1 MNAKEILEEN
11 INYCQILLRL
21 LARFGTD
28 EDYKIRYMS
37 IVEGFESEE
46 QIMPNRIRLRRYLRE
61 LMINQKR
68 VLQAALDKDYIE
80 QVKAYFDKK
89 KAEDEQKAKEAEIKK
104 KKEQEQEQEEEDE
117 EYDEEDEDEIEDK

>member
-11 INYCQILLRL
+11 INYCQILMRL

-37 IVEGFESEE
+37 IVEGFEREE

-68 VLQAALDKDYIE
+68 VLQAALDKDYVE
-80 QVKAYFDKK
+80 KVKAYFDQKRIEKEAKAKADAEKK
-89 KAEDEQKAKEAEIKK
+89 KREEE
-104 KKEQEQEQEEEDE
+104 EEEDE
-117 EYDEEDEDEIEDK
+117 EYDEEEEEDGIEDK

>member
-11 INYCQILLRL
+11 INYCQILMRL

-37 IVEGFESEE
+37 IVEGFETEE

-68 VLQAALDKDYIE
+68 VLQAALDKDYVE
-80 QVKAYFDKK
+80 KVKAYFDQKR
-89 KAEDEQKAKEAEIKK
+89 AEDEAKAKAKAESEKK
-104 KKEQEQEQEEEDE
+104 KQEEEEEEE
-117 EYDEEDEDEIEDK
+117 EYDEEEEEDEIEDK

>member
-11 INYCQILLRL
+11 INYCQILMRL

-37 IVEGFESEE
+37 IVEGFETEE

-61 LMINQKR
+61 LMINQKLIDCLYEYYR
-68 VLQAALDKDYIE
+68 KKFHINLCC
-80 QVKAYFDKK
+80 YFLSNFAHIFFDP
-89 KAEDEQKAKEAEIKK
+89 QL
-104 KKEQEQEQEEEDE
+104 
-117 EYDEEDEDEIEDK
+117 

>member
-11 INYCQILLRL
+11 INYCQILMRL

-37 IVEGFESEE
+37 IVEGFETEE

-68 VLQAALDKDYIE
+68 VLQAALDKDYVE
-80 QVKAYFDKK
+80 KVKAYFDQKRIEEEAKAKADAEKK
-89 KAEDEQKAKEAEIKK
+89 KREEE
-104 KKEQEQEQEEEDE
+104 EEEDE
-117 EYDEEDEDEIEDK
+117 EYDEEEEEDGIEDK

>member
-1 MNAKEILEEN
+1 M
-11 INYCQILLRL
+11 RL

-37 IVEGFESEE
+37 IVEGFETEE

-68 VLQAALDKDYIE
+68 VLQAALDKDYVE
-80 QVKAYFDKK
+80 QVKAYFDQKRAEEEEKAKAKAEAEKK
-89 KAEDEQKAKEAEIKK
+89 K
-104 KKEQEQEQEEEDE
+104 QEEEEEEDE
-117 EYDEEDEDEIEDK
+117 YDEEEEEDEIEDK